1 MRYALANLD
10 EFLKGK
16 YLLER
21 EKLVKD
27 NKWLLDSHRIM
38 WRVEKTNVS
47 PSMPSKTLGSPC
59 LSDNVI

>member
-27 NKWLLDSHRIM
+27 NKWLLD
-38 WRVEKTNVS
+38 E
-47 PSMPSKTLGSPC
+47 P
-59 LSDNVI
+59 